1 MKFMEYIKGIEGD
14 YIETKKTN
22 LIFDVKGLLHP
33 NDRKICFLR
42 FYPHI
47 EGDRIKNGIMYKKVY
62 NLDERYSLLRKF
74 YPDYLFYSKELDL
87 EIQGVYNNDIKRIYS
102 PRDSLKELSE
112 KENLSN
118 IENCSK
124 ALCEL
129 FIDKGNISRNSIG
142 ITGSVMIGL
151 NKEDSD
157 IDIIIY
163 GTETSL
169 KFQEKIVDLFSEPNQ
184 FRKYNPE
191 EFKSHYIWRVGGS
204 DISFKEFMR
213 SEQRKLHQGK
223 FHGNDFFVRYI
234 KSPIDW
240 RGKFYDYQYKNC
252 GRIKAEGLIT
262 DSKDSIFTPCSYKIK
277 TLKIL
282 SKDPTMNNVSFNEIS
297 KINSFR
303 ARFCEQAKD
312 GETVLVEGKLEK
324 VIFQK
329 KYGYFRIL
337 LTDQTK
343 DKMIIIN

>member
-1 MKFMEYIKGIEGD
+1 MEYNKGIEGD

-33 NDRKICFLR
+33 NSRKICFLR
-42 FYPHI
+42 FYPHP
-47 EGDRIKNGIMYKKVY
+47 EGDRIKDGIRYKKIY
-62 NLDERYSLLRKF
+62 NLNERYSLLRTF

-87 EIQGVYNNDIKRIYS
+87 ETQGVYNNDIKKIYS

-112 KENLSN
+112 KKSLSN
-118 IENCSK
+118 VENCSK
-124 ALCEL
+124 TLCEL
-129 FIDKGNISRNSIG
+129 FIDKGNLSKDSVG

-163 GTETSL
+163 GTKTSL
-169 KFQEKIVDLFSEPNQ
+169 KFQEKLIDLFAEPNQ
-184 FRKYNPE
+184 LRKYNPE
-191 EFKSHYIWRVGGS
+191 EYKSHYIWRVGGS

-223 FHGNDFFVRYI
+223 FHGNDFFIRYI
-234 KSPIDW
+234 KSPNDW
-240 RGKFYDYQYKNC
+240 KGKFYDYQYKNC
-252 GRIKAEGLIT
+252 GRIKAKGLII

-282 SKDPTMNNVSFNEIS
+282 EKESTLEKINLKKILE
-297 KINSFR
+297 INSFR
-303 ARFCEQAKD
+303 ARFCEHAKEGD
-312 GETVLVEGKLEK
+312 TVLVEGKLEK
-324 VIFQK
+324 VLFK
-329 KYGYFRIL
+329 NELEYFRII

-343 DKMIIIN
+343 DKMLIIN